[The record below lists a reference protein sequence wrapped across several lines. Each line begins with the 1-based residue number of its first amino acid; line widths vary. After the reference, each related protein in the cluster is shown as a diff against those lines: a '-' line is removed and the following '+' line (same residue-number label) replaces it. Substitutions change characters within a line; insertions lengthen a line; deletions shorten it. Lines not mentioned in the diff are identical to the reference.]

1 MDLWKEPMTWKVA
14 GVLLAGL
21 VTLFF
26 LIGLEIRSH
35 ARKGPRLPNPPR
47 AASGSF
53 TRAAVRFGLI
63 VAPFAVIG
71 LLFGTVAA
79 AVALGVV
86 AATVLWSLRYAGP
99 AILAQC
105 GARPVTDR
113 NLVDAVHELAAKAG
127 IAAPRVLETQ
137 ETHPN
142 AFALGSDPARATIIM
157 TLGLRG
163 RLTADELLAVMAHEI
178 SLIAGRDT
186 RRAMLGVT
194 LMSPIAALALRLR
207 LIGPSVHRQGL
218 GALLFLVLLAPVA
231 ALVRQLAGPR
241 ARAYRADREA
251 ALLCGNPNH
260 LITALRKL
268 DGTTRRV
275 ASITANDQP
284 AVAALFI
291 VNPQPNSWVGRLFT
305 AQPPVSKRIERLDAL
320 SETARP
326 GAAGSGFPPDN
337 TTLRNASAMS

>member
-21 VTLFF
+21 LTLFV

-35 ARKGPRLPNPPR
+35 VRKGPRLPDPPR
-47 AASGSF
+47 APSGTFS
-53 TRAAVRFGLI
+53 RAAARLGLI
-63 VAPFAVIG
+63 VAPFAAIG
-71 LLFGTVAA
+71 LLLGTVAA
-79 AVALGVV
+79 VVALGVAV
-86 AATVLWSLRYAGP
+86 ATVLWSLRCAGP

-105 GARPVTDR
+105 GARAVTDR

-127 IAAPRVLETQ
+127 IAAPRVLEIR

-142 AFALGSDPARATIIM
+142 AFALGSDPAHAAIIM

-178 SLIAGRDT
+178 SLIARRDT
-186 RRAMLGVT
+186 WRATLGVT

-207 LIGPSVHRQGL
+207 LIGPSVHRQGF
-218 GALLFLVLLAPVA
+218 GALMFLLLLAPISV
-231 ALVRQLAGPR
+231 LVRRLAGSR
-241 ARAYRADREA
+241 ARSYQADREG

-260 LITALRKL
+260 LITALGKL
-268 DGTTRRV
+268 DASTRRV
-275 ASITANDQP
+275 PSITANDQP

-291 VNPQPNSWVGRLFT
+291 VNPLPNSWVGRLFT
-305 AQPPVSKRIERLDAL
+305 AQPPVSKRIERLAAL
-320 SETARP
+320 SEKAPRARQDRVFRP
-326 GAAGSGFPPDN
+326 TMQRCEMRA
-337 TTLRNASAMS
+337 R